1 MDVTRYPIPTH
12 LTVEPS
18 LIRAEL
24 GPIPVDL
31 TFRQATVLACAAG
44 FAYWLWQGSGLPVGL
59 VVVLALLALAVA
71 LVTAFVTV
79 GGRSADLW
87 LRDLLHYAVRP
98 HCLVWRADGARPAL
112 QRAPTADAGP
122 PLTLAWAPPGSAE
135 TATDSAL
142 AAD

>member
-24 GPIPVDL
+24 GPIPIDL
-31 TFRQATVLACAAG
+31 TFRQATALACAAG
-44 FAYWLWQGSGLPVGL
+44 LAYWLWQGSGLPVGL
-59 VVVLALLALAVA
+59 VVPLALLALAGV

-87 LRDLLHYAVRP
+87 LRDVLHYALRP
-98 HCLVWRADGARPAL
+98 HRLVWRAEGVLPAL
-112 QRAPTADAGP
+112 PPPPTTNTGP
-122 PLTLAWAPPGSAE
+122 PLALAWTRSRPAE
-135 TATDSAL
+135 

>member
-1 MDVTRYPIPTH
+1 MKRYHIPTH

-18 LIRAEL
+18 LIRAEF

-71 LVTAFVTV
+71 VSTAFITV

-87 LRDLLHYAVRP
+87 LRDLLHYAARP
-98 HCLVWRADGARPAL
+98 HRLVWRHQRLSRAEPAPSTWVE
-112 QRAPTADAGP
+112 APLP
-122 PLTLAWAPPGSAE
+122 LAWAPRGAGQAVTRSA
-135 TATDSAL
+135 
-142 AAD
+142 AAAE

>member
-1 MDVTRYPIPTH
+1 MGVRRYPIPTH

-18 LIRAEL
+18 LIRAEF

-31 TFRQATVLACAAG
+31 TFRQATALACAAG

-59 VVVLALLALAVA
+59 VVPLALLALTVA
-71 LVTAFVTV
+71 IITAFVTV

-98 HCLVWRADGARPAL
+98 HRLVWRADGALPAL
-112 QRAPTADAGP
+112 YTSPTVGAGP
-122 PLTLAWAPPGSAE
+122 PLILAWAPTGSAE
-135 TATDSAL
+135 TPTYPAP